1 MIEYIP
7 KEGKIL
13 KKEKNIRANGGGGF
27 WTSIISGLTGGK
39 NSKKDPLHMTQGGQ
53 SRMANKDG
61 KNLNIGELN

>member
-1 MIEYIP
+1 MIDYIP

-13 KKEKNIRANGGGGF
+13 KKEKNIRAKRGGGF
-27 WTSIISGLTGGK
+27 WKSIISGLTGGK
-39 NSKKDPLHMTQGGQ
+39 SSKKDPLRMTQGGQ